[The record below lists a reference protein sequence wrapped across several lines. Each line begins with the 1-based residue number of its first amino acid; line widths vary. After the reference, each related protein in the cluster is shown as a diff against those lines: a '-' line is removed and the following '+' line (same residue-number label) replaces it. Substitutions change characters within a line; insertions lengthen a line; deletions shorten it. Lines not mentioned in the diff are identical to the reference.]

1 MIGPDLMAV
10 ANCQMLLWYD
20 FNVHGGTALLGY
32 MAVQTALD
40 YQSVGFSAGNAP
52 LYETIH
58 DYRKRH
64 DNRNN

>member
-20 FNVHGGTALLGY
+20 FNVRGGAALLGY
-32 MAVQTALD
+32 MAVQMALD
-40 YQSVGFSAGNAP
+40 YQSAGFSAGNAP
-52 LYETIH
+52 LYETIR

-64 DNRNN
+64 DNQND